1 MPTKPRAV
9 KLTTKTE
16 DILNSIRNN
25 ATLEYQKSVPK
36 ATAENIKE
44 IGNII
49 YNLPALKNEFLN
61 TLINRI
67 GLVIVTSKTYQN
79 PLRILKKGVMDFG
92 ESIEEIFVNL
102 AKAFEFDETKAE
114 SELFKREIPDVRTA
128 FHVINY
134 QKFYKVTISDRQ
146 LRKAFLNYAGII
158 VLIADITEQIYTAHN
173 YDEFLVT
180 KYMLARA
187 MLSGYI
193 HAEQISP
200 ITNESIKDVVS
211 SVKAISN
218 KFEFMSSAYNYANVK
233 NHSLKNE
240 QYFIV
245 NSEFDAK
252 MDVEVLA
259 SAFNMSKAEFL
270 GNRILIDDFSELDIK
285 RLNELMKD
293 DKNYVEISSDE
304 LSALKQI
311 PILLIDKDFIQIYD
325 NLLQFT
331 EQYNSQGLYWNYFY
345 HVWKIFSYSPFANAC
360 LFVPNEIKVDSISIT
375 PTQITVAKGTSFEV
389 TVNVQSDS
397 FADLSYTLTSD
408 SEFLTINGNVI
419 TVSENATPGTVK
431 LKATSNFDSVKTATC
446 TVTIQ

>member
-1 MPTKPRAV
+1 MPTRPKAV
-9 KLTTKTE
+9 TLTAKTE
-16 DILNSIRNN
+16 NILNSIRNN
-25 ATLEYQKSVPK
+25 ASFDYQKSVPI
-36 ATAENIKE
+36 ATPENIKE

-79 PLRILKKGVMDFG
+79 PLRILKKGVMEFG

-134 QKFYKVTISDRQ
+134 QKFYKVTVSDRQ
-146 LRKAFLNYAGII
+146 LRKAFLNYAG
-158 VLIADITEQIYTAHN
+158 VTELIADITEQIYTAHN

-193 HAEQISP
+193 HAEQIDS
-200 ITNESIKDVVS
+200 ITTANMHSIVS
-211 SVKAISN
+211 SVKAVSN
-218 KFEFMSSAYNYANVK
+218 KFEFMNSTYNYAGVK

-270 GNRILIDDFSELDIK
+270 GNRILIDDFSELDIE

-293 DKNYVEISSDE
+293 DANYVEISKDE
-304 LSALKQI
+304 LAALKQI
-311 PILLIDKDFIQIYD
+311 PIVLVDKDFIQIYD

-360 LFVPNEIKVDSISIT
+360 LFVPGTITVDSISIT
-375 PTQITVAKGTSFEV
+375 PTEISVTKGTSFEV
-389 TVNVQSDS
+389 SVNVKSDS

-408 SEFLTINGNVI
+408 SEFLTINGNVV
-419 TVSENATPGTVK
+419 TVSENATPGTVN
-431 LKATSNFDSVKTATC
+431 LKATSNFDSTKTATC
-446 TVTIQ
+446 VVTIQ

>member
-1 MPTKPRAV
+1 MPTRPKAV
-9 KLTTKTE
+9 ALTAKTE
-16 DILNSIRNN
+16 NILNSIRNN
-25 ATLEYQKSVPK
+25 ASFDYQKSVPI
-36 ATAENIKE
+36 ATPENIRE

-79 PLRILKKGVMDFG
+79 PLRILKKGVMEFG
-92 ESIEEIFVNL
+92 ESVEEIFVNL

-146 LRKAFLNYAGII
+146 LRKAFLNYAG
-158 VLIADITEQIYTAHN
+158 VTELIADITEQIYTAHN

-193 HAEQISP
+193 HSEQIDT
-200 ITNESIKDVVS
+200 ITTANMHSIVS
-211 SVKAISN
+211 SVKAVSN
-218 KFEFMSSAYNYANVK
+218 KFEFMNSAYNYAGVK

-259 SAFNMSKAEFL
+259 SAFNMNKAEFL
-270 GNRILIDDFSELDIK
+270 GNRILIDDFSELDIE

-293 DKNYVEISSDE
+293 DANYVKISKDE
-304 LSALKQI
+304 LAALKQI
-311 PILLIDKDFIQIYD
+311 PIVLVDKDFIQIYD

-360 LFVPNEIKVDSISIT
+360 LFVPGAITVDSISIT
-375 PTQITVAKGTSFEV
+375 PTEISVAKGTKFEV
-389 TVNVQSDS
+389 SVNVKSDS

-408 SEFLTINGNVI
+408 SEFLTINGNVVA
-419 TVSENATPGTVK
+419 VSENATAGTVN
-431 LKATSNFDSVKTATC
+431 LKATSNFDSTKTATC
-446 TVTIQ
+446 VVTIQ

>member
-1 MPTKPRAV
+1 MPTKPKV
-9 KLTTKTE
+9 VQLTAKTE
-16 DILNSIRNN
+16 NILNSIRKN
-25 ATLEYQKSVPK
+25 ASFEYQKSVPK
-36 ATAENIKE
+36 ATPENIKE

-49 YNLPALKNEFLN
+49 YSMPTLKNEFIN

-79 PLRILKKGVMDFG
+79 PLRILKKGVMEFG
-92 ESIEEIFVNL
+92 ESIEEIFVTL
-102 AKAFEFDETKAE
+102 AKAFEFDEKKAE

-134 QKFYKVTISDRQ
+134 QKFYKVTISDKQ
-146 LRKAFLNYAGII
+146 LRKAFLNYAG
-158 VLIADITEQIYTAHN
+158 VTELIADITEQIYTAHN

-193 HAEQISP
+193 HAEQIDA
-200 ITNESIKDVVS
+200 INTANMKSIVADVKS
-211 SVKAISN
+211 ISN
-218 KFEFMSSAYNYANVK
+218 KFEFMSSTYNYADVK

-245 NSEFDAK
+245 NSDFDAK

-293 DKNYVEISSDE
+293 DNNYVEISEDE
-304 LSALKQI
+304 LKALKEI
-311 PILLIDKDFIQIYD
+311 PILLVDKDFIQIYD

-360 LFVPNEIKVDSISIT
+360 LFVPGPITVDAITIT
-375 PTQITVAKGTSFEV
+375 PTEISVAKGNSFEV

-408 SEFLTINGNVI
+408 SDDLIINGNTI
-419 TVSENATPGTVK
+419 TVSETATSGTVN
-431 LKATSNFDSVKTATC
+431 LKATSDYDNTKSATC
-446 TVTIQ
+446 VVTIQ

>member
-49 YNLPALKNEFLN
+49 YNLPTLKNEFLN

-79 PLRILKKGVMDFG
+79 PLRILKKGVMEFG

-146 LRKAFLNYAGII
+146 LRKAFLNYAG
-158 VLIADITEQIYTAHN
+158 VTELIADITEQIYSAHN

-193 HAEQISP
+193 HAEQILP

-211 SVKAISN
+211 NVKAISN

-360 LFVPNEIKVDSISIT
+360 LFVPGEIKVDAISIT
-375 PTQITVAKGTSFEV
+375 PTKISVAKGTSFDV
-389 TVNVQSDS
+389 SVNVQSDS

-419 TVSENATPGTVK
+419 TVSENATAGVVN
-431 LKATSNFDSVKTATC
+431 LKATSNFDNTKTDTC
-446 TVTIQ
+446 VVTIQ